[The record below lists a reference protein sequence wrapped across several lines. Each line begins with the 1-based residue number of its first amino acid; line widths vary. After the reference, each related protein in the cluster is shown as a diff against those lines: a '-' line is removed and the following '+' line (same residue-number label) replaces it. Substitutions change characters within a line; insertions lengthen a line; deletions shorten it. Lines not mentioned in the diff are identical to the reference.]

1 MMVSA
6 TCAMMMPTETLMN
19 SLLTAMIAMRQSI
32 REQQNY
38 AAMGK
43 TTIAT

>member
-1 MMVSA
+1 MW
-6 TCAMMMPTETLMN
+6 MPMETPMN

-32 REQQNY
+32 PEQQNY